1 MLASNT
7 DAFSREG
14 GSLQS
19 GPSKHRPCTRSA
31 VALNSLGSMQ
41 LSAGNQSSEAH
52 VRSNTSPVSQGA
64 KLCSWC
70 EVAVPVSARVR
81 WGTFVEPSQII
92 KHQVTTECWVSAPHC
107 YLLLNNRL

>member
-41 LSAGNQSSEAH
+41 LSDDTALQSECFLIAFGSAGELAQQVTREETFQSSHLHSE
-52 VRSNTSPVSQGA
+52 
-64 KLCSWC
+64 K
-70 EVAVPVSARVR
+70 
-81 WGTFVEPSQII
+81 GT
-92 KHQVTTECWVSAPHC
+92 KM
-107 YLLLNNRL
+107 